1 MDFKQLRSFIAVI
14 RYGSF
19 TTAAAKLRI
28 SQPTVSTHIR
38 QLEEELGTPLV
49 LRNAKRVELT
59 ASGYKMFDQAVSM
72 LAMHDK
78 MLQSMRHHESDAIYV
93 GASSI
98 PSGYILPGLLA
109 AFRAEQPDARFVITQ
124 DSSQTVLNGMLS
136 GLYEIGF
143 VGMPAKEDTL
153 ECVPFCR
160 DKIVIATPNN
170 SHFRDVDRSSRSSIE
185 HMLRTEHVIMRKSG
199 SGTRAMGNLI
209 LEGLGMEESDLN
221 VFAHLNDQ
229 EATRNLGRVR
239 IRHLH
244 DVRARD
250 TQPRGWGLDA
260 GVRRSRG
267 GCLAPLLHPASEER
281 PAQLSRR
288 EVLQFRRTMGRAEPL
303 R

>member
-98 PSGYILPGLLA
+98 PSGYILPNLLA

-185 HMLRTEHVIMRKSG
+185 HMLRTEHIIMRKSG

-229 EATRNLGRVR
+229 EATRNLVEYGFG
-239 IRHLH
+239 ISMMSEL
-244 DVRARD
+244 AI
-250 TQPRGWGLDA
+250 
-260 GVRRSRG
+260 RSRVAG
-267 GCLAPLLHPASEER
+267 GWMLAFDVPGVDASRHFCILRRKNVPLSYL
-281 PAQLSRR
+281 
-288 EVLQFRRTMGRAEPL
+288 AEKFFEFAAHWGEQNL
-303 R
+303 